1 MNDKGYVLND
11 SHAEVMARRSLL
23 RYLASN
29 LECKELFDKS
39 EDARYELWEN
49 IRFHLYSSETPC
61 GDASMLQIDIN
72 DTYWTGAK
80 TLD

>member
-1 MNDKGYVLND
+1 VVSLGTGTKSIGRSNMNDKGYVLND

-39 EDARYELWEN
+39 EDARYEL
-49 IRFHLYSSETPC
+49 
-61 GDASMLQIDIN
+61 
-72 DTYWTGAK
+72 
-80 TLD
+80 